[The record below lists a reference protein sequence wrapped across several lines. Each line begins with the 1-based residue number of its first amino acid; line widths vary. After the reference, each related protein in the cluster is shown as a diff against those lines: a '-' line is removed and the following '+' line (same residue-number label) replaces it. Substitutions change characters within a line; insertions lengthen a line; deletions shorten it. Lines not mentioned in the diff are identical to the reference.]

1 MELVSYL
8 VQFLLSFWAN
18 LLPFHIVNEFEHGV
32 ILRFGKFK
40 KTVEA
45 GLVWKIPFF
54 DNVMLCRN
62 TVTTM
67 GIKNQSLTT
76 EDGIEITIEAIVKY
90 KVSNPKKFLLEVY
103 DADDAINDVAQSKIK
118 EIVNTNT
125 WEQIRKL
132 KDSEIKELVQ
142 KESTEWGIKI
152 YYITITD
159 LVRTRCY
166 KLINSN

>member
-1 MELVSYL
+1 
-8 VQFLLSFWAN
+8 
-18 LLPFHIVNEFEHGV
+18 VNEFEHGV
-32 ILRFGKFK
+32 ILRFGKYK

-45 GLVWKIPFF
+45 GMVWKIPFF

-76 EDGIEITIEAIVKY
+76 VDGLEVTIEAIVKY
-90 KVSNPKKFLLEVY
+90 KISNAKKFLLEVY
-103 DADDAINDVAQSKIK
+103 DADDAINDITQSKIK
-118 EIVNTNT
+118 ELVNLST
-125 WEQIRKL
+125 WEELRNL
-132 KDSEIKELVQ
+132 KDSETKDLIQ

-152 YYITITD
+152 YYVTITD

-166 KLINSN
+166 KLINS